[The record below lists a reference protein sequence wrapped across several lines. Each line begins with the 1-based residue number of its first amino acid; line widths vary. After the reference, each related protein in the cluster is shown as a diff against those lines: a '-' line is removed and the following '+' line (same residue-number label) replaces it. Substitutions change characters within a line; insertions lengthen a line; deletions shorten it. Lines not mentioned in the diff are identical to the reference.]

1 MTNTI
6 PDRPEVGDL
15 VMDYGGDIGIISL
28 VEYWG
33 DEDGTHLFFVL
44 WTSGGLTGYST
55 AHKRKEIVM
64 WTKNVRLLA

>member
-1 MTNTI
+1 MTSTTMT
-6 PDRPEVGDL
+6 RPEVGDL
-15 VMDYGGDIGIISL
+15 VMDYGGDVGVISL

-33 DEDGTHLFFVL
+33 DEDGTDLFFVL

-55 AHKRKEIVM
+55 AHKRKEIDI